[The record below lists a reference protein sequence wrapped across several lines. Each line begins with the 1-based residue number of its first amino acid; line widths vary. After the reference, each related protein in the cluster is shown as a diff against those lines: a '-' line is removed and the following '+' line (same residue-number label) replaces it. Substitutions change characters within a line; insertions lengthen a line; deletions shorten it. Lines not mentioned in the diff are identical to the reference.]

1 MVKTKKEQ
9 GWQNVPDKGAY
20 TLKES
25 KVIADKPESLK
36 KKEAEE
42 KERKRLKRKEA
53 SEMYP
58 WPAGYDGKKIRRT
71 ENGGLVRLKRK

>member
-1 MVKTKKEQ
+1 MAKTKKEQ
-9 GWQNVPDKGAY
+9 GWQNVPAKGAY

-42 KERKRLKRKEA
+42 KERKRIKRKE
-53 SEMYP
+53 SEMIP
-58 WPAGYDGKKIRRT
+58 WPAGYSKTPRRVVDGGVI
-71 ENGGLVRLKRK
+71 RLKRR